1 MLRNIIRSLPKQA
14 SLGPS
19 STIRHLGLNA
29 NTGAHCFWDPSTEM
43 GKGRAIRNW
52 IDQFNWIPLNTLQ
65 PSNGDWAARQMQ
77 EVGQDRK
84 SGTVH
89 TYISIR
95 GGSGYKEAETVGARS
110 FCLWSCLYVRI
121 ERVIYCCTAK
131 INEPI
136 LLTKINGMIQTF
148 PIMGLAWRACAHH
161 VTKPK
166 LVLLTA
172 LQAIN

>member
-110 FCLWSCLYVRI
+110 FFVYEVACMWELESHLLLYRQNKWANPSYQNQWNDTDFPNHGTRL
-121 ERVIYCCTAK
+121 ESLCTPCDQA
-131 INEPI
+131 
-136 LLTKINGMIQTF
+136 QT
-148 PIMGLAWRACAHH
+148 GTAHC
-161 VTKPK
+161 T
-166 LVLLTA
+166 TG
-172 LQAIN
+172 N